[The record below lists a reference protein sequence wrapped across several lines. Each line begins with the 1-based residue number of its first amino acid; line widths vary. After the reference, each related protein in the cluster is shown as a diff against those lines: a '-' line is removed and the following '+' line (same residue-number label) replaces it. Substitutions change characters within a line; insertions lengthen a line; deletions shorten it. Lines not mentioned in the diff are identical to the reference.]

1 MWHVRR
7 KLLCGQ
13 IVSCTRSAPQAW
25 LVATVL
31 LGGVTL
37 LFVRQK
43 TRPELVMLGMLTIF
57 MATGIITPQ
66 QGLKGF
72 SNSGLAT
79 VAVLFIIATA
89 ISTAGVDDLVSLLL
103 GRPRDIPTAIL
114 RLTLPVVALSSFVN
128 DTPIVVIMLPVVTAW
143 CRRCDLAP
151 AALLMPLSYAAL
163 LGGTVTL
170 VGTSAN
176 LVVAGQYRRRYL
188 DPESP
193 SFDPAAT
200 QLPMFGVTR
209 FGLPAALW
217 GIAFIVVA
225 VTARFGRA
233 SSVNADD
240 AEDVDDFLIG
250 LQVLP
255 HSPCVGRSVEGAGL
269 RGLPGLFLV
278 CVRRC
283 GETFHAVGPEFVLA
297 AGDVLYFTGVLDE
310 HVADLAQQHALQPF
324 THELELEQEDNCLF
338 QQQHNQQRP
347 QTMTRPAAAAAPR
360 LADTT
365 TRHHVGVEEQQP
377 PQSPSSLDD
386 HSTPRLTP
394 RRSRTSLL
402 GDRSAFAPPVTSA
415 GPPKLVRATIRATS
429 PIVGATIKAV
439 GFRLRYNASIVAVQR
454 GGKNLV
460 GVRLGEVTLAGGDV
474 LLMDVGPHFWAL
486 GRDGTET
493 FDHITPLSSSV
504 PNASSTAASNSE
516 ADLLGREFMLPMEVV
531 SASLAG
537 QTVEQAGL
545 RGLPD
550 GFLVSIEREGT
561 MLHAVAPTE
570 TLHLG
575 DILWFACRADSVVS
589 IRRVPGLAP
598 HRSTQVDKLQ
608 TRERRLVQAVV
619 ASHSPLAGQLVRALR
634 FRTRFDAA
642 IVAVHRQGV
651 RVKAKIGDIVLQ
663 PGDVLLLDTG
673 AHFLTEHRNGPLFA
687 LISEIENS
695 SPPRGD
701 RALVLATTGMAFAL
715 TALGAGELVV
725 MLMLAVGVLVTAGS
739 ISREQALGAVRWD
752 VVLMI
757 GAAFGAAEAVRESGL
772 ADALCGALL
781 WVVGTTN
788 TAGVVAVI
796 YLVTAALCQAVA
808 NNAAVALVYPIAG
821 AMGDAAGID
830 PQVMACVV
838 MLAGSATYA
847 SPFAY
852 ATNLMVFAAGR
863 YSTADFAVVGGALQL
878 WQAVV
883 TVVAVVVPGAWV
895 WLTGGGV
902 CAIMLGFVLAV
913 LCGKGGGD
921 GRARRKDPS
930 SLHQGLMA
938 A

>member
-1 MWHVRR
+1 MARTWPFVVGDVLYHRR
-7 KLLCGQ
+7 L
-13 IVSCTRSAPQAW
+13 QAW
-25 LVATVL
+25 LVAVVL
-31 LGGVTL
+31 MGGVAL
-37 LFVRQK
+37 LFAKQK

-79 VAVLFIIATA
+79 VAVLFMIATA

-103 GRPRDIPTAIL
+103 GRPRDVPTAIL
-114 RLTLPVVALSSFVN
+114 RLVLPVVALSSFVN
-128 DTPIVVIMLPVVTAW
+128 DTPIVVIMLPVVAAW
-143 CRRCDLAP
+143 CRRCDLP
-151 AALLMPLSYAAL
+151 TTALLMPLSYAAL

-193 SFDPAAT
+193 SFDPTAT
-200 QLPMFGVTR
+200 HLPMFGVTR
-209 FGLPAALW
+209 YGLAAALW
-217 GIAFIVVA
+217 GIAFIIVSI
-225 VTARFGRA
+225 TARFGRA
-233 SSVNADD
+233 GGANPQ
-240 AEDVDDFLIG
+240 EDVDDFLIG

-255 HSPCVGRSVEGAGL
+255 SSPCVGRSVETAGL

-283 GETFHAVGPEFVLA
+283 GETYHAVGPEFVLA
-297 AGDVLYFTGVLDE
+297 AGDVLYFTGVLDQ
-310 HVADLAQQHALQPF
+310 HVAELAQQHVLQPF
-324 THELELEQEDNCLF
+324 THDLEEEDC
-338 QQQHNQQRP
+338 
-347 QTMTRPAAAAAPR
+347 AAAATGGAHYS
-360 LADTT
+360 AAS
-365 TRHHVGVEEQQP
+365 V
-377 PQSPSSLDD
+377 PSSTPESPQTGAEQT
-386 HSTPRLTP
+386 STPRLTP

-415 GPPKLVRATIRATS
+415 GPPKLVRATIRPTAR
-429 PIVGATIKAV
+429 IVGATIKAV
-439 GFRLRYNASIVAVQR
+439 GFRMRYNASIVAVQR

-460 GVRLGEVTLAGGDV
+460 GVRLGEVTLAAGDV

-486 GRDGTET
+486 GHDGTET
-493 FDHITPLSSSV
+493 FDHVSPLGA
-504 PNASSTAASNSE
+504 PGPAASSNPTATD
-516 ADLLGREFMLPMEVV
+516 ADVLVGREFMLPMEVV

-598 HRSTQVDKLQ
+598 HRSTQVDKLK

-619 ASHSPLAGQLVRALR
+619 ASHSPLAGQRVRTLR

-651 RVKAKIGDIVLQ
+651 RVRAKIGDIALQ

-695 SPPRGD
+695 APPRGD
-701 RALVLATTGMAFAL
+701 RALVLAATAAAFVL
-715 TALGAGELVV
+715 TALGVGDLLV
-725 MLMLAVGVLVTAGS
+725 MLMLAVGVLITIGS
-739 ISREQALGAVRWD
+739 ISREQALAAVRWD

-772 ADALCGALL
+772 ADALCCGLLRLVGAS
-781 WVVGTTN
+781 N
-788 TAGVVAVI
+788 TAGVVAVV
-796 YLVTAALCQAVA
+796 YVVTAVMCQAVA

-821 AMGDAAGID
+821 AMGDAVGID
-830 PQVMACVV
+830 PQVVACVV

-852 ATNLMVFAAGR
+852 ATNLMVFAAGG
-863 YSTADFAVVGGALQL
+863 YSTADFAVVGGGMQL
-878 WQAVV
+878 WQAAV

-895 WLTGGGV
+895 WLVCGGV
-902 CAIMLGFVLAV
+902 GAVVLGFVLAR
-913 LCGKGGGD
+913 LCCTPRRRAKGG
-921 GRARRKDPS
+921 
-930 SLHQGLMA
+930 LHQGLMDA
-938 A
+938 

>member
-1 MWHVRR
+1 MSTDAQPEAWHVRATITTS
-7 KLLCGQ
+7 LPLT
-13 IVSCTRSAPQAW
+13 SSPQQW
-25 LVATVL
+25 LVALTL
-31 LGGVTL
+31 SGGVTM
-37 LFVRQK
+37 LFARQK

-57 MATGIITPQ
+57 MATGIITTQ

-103 GRPRDIPTAIL
+103 GRPRDTPTAIL
-114 RLTLPVVALSSFVN
+114 RLVLPVVALSSFVN

-143 CRRCDLAP
+143 CRRCNLP
-151 AALLMPLSYAAL
+151 TSALLMPLSYAAL

-176 LVVAGQYRRRYL
+176 LVVAGQFRRRYL

-193 SFDPAAT
+193 FFDARAT

-209 FGLPAALW
+209 YGLPAALW
-217 GIAFIVVA
+217 GVAFVVLGA
-225 VTARFGRA
+225 TVRFGRRPKHQ
-233 SSVNADD
+233 SDP
-240 AEDVDDFLIG
+240 AEEVDDFLVG

-255 HSPCVGRSVEGAGL
+255 TSPCVGHSVEGAGL

-278 CVRRC
+278 CVRRR

-297 AGDVLYFTGVLDE
+297 AGDVLYFTGVLDQ
-310 HVADLAQQHALQPF
+310 HVAELAQQHALQPY
-324 THELELEQEDNCLF
+324 THELEEACDVGMSPRQSDERIADDGPRVDVPSAGHSHTNSHASLE
-338 QQQHNQQRP
+338 
-347 QTMTRPAAAAAPR
+347 
-360 LADTT
+360 
-365 TRHHVGVEEQQP
+365 G
-377 PQSPSSLDD
+377 S
-386 HSTPRLTP
+386 LTP
-394 RRSRTSLL
+394 RSAVHTPRRTRSALL
-402 GDRSAFAPPVTSA
+402 GDRSAFAPPPMSA
-415 GPPKLVRATIRATS
+415 GPPKLVRATVRDAA

-439 GFRLRYNASIVAVQR
+439 GFRMRYNASIVAVQR
-454 GGKNLV
+454 GGKNVV
-460 GVRLGEVTLAGGDV
+460 GVRLGEVSLQGGDV

-486 GRDGTET
+486 GRDGTDT
-493 FDHITPLSSSV
+493 FDHVAALGTQ
-504 PNASSTAASNSE
+504 STASKDSQE
-516 ADLLGREFMLPMEVV
+516 LVGREFMLPMEVV

-550 GFLVSIEREGT
+550 SFLVSIEREGT

-589 IRRVPGLAP
+589 IRRVAGLAP
-598 HRSTQVDKLQ
+598 HRSTQVDKLK
-608 TRERRLVQAVV
+608 TKERRLVQAVV
-619 ASHSPLAGQLVRALR
+619 ATHSPLAGQRVRTLR

-651 RVKAKIGDIVLQ
+651 RVRAKIGDIALQ

-673 AHFLTEHRNGPLFA
+673 SHFLTEHRNGPLFA

-695 SPPRGD
+695 APPRGD
-701 RALVLATTGMAFAL
+701 RVLVLLTSGVAL
-715 TALGAGELVV
+715 LLAALGVGDLVV

-739 ISREQALGAVRWD
+739 ISREQALAAVRWD

-757 GAAFGAAEAVRESGL
+757 GAAFGAAEAVRQSGL
-772 ADALCGALL
+772 ADALCTALL
-781 WVVGTTN
+781 GVVGTTN
-788 TAGVVAVI
+788 TAGVVAVV
-796 YLVTAALCQAVA
+796 YLVTAVLCQAVA

-852 ATNLMVFAAGR
+852 ATNLMVFAAGG
-863 YSTADFAVVGGALQL
+863 YCTADFAVVGGWMQL

-883 TVVAVVVPGAWV
+883 AVVAVVVPGAWA
-895 WLTGGGV
+895 WLTGLGV
-902 CAIMLGFVLAV
+902 VAIAVAYGLARLCAGPPRGEKKGVHAALLA
-913 LCGKGGGD
+913 
-921 GRARRKDPS
+921 
-930 SLHQGLMA
+930 
-938 A
+938 